1 MIISFALFRLALLL
15 WAVTV
20 ALAQTPCERLK
31 SLSLPNTTITA
42 AESVAAG
49 PFRAPGQAEGTSV
62 MLPAHCRVAAVLAP
76 SSDSHIEMEVW
87 LPADWNGKFEAVGN
101 GGWAGVISIMY
112 RASAVE
118 RSLVAALREGYATAS
133 TDTGH
138 KVAEVPGAS
147 FALGHPEKLIDFAYR
162 AVHEMTAQS
171 KAIVTAYYG
180 RGPRQSYWNGCSTG
194 GRQALMEAQ
203 RYSGDFDGILAGAP
217 ANYWAPLMT
226 GMIVAAQA
234 AHEGQPGNLP
244 REKLSLLNTSVL
256 QACDA
261 LDGIRDG
268 LIEDPTRCRFDP
280 KVLECNGSDGPSCL
294 TAPQVDAARKLY
306 ASAANIEAQQATFPG
321 MMPGSELGWDPING
335 LQPFAIGESHFRYL
349 VFKNAA
355 WDFRSF
361 SFDRDSTAAEEAS
374 RLITATGPNLKPFF
388 DRGGKLI
395 QYHGWND
402 QQISPT
408 ASIAYYKSVG
418 EKLGGQAKI
427 SGSYRLFMA
436 PGMMHCGGG
445 PGPNEFNGMAALE
458 RWRESGIAPDQITAS
473 HVENNRV
480 IMTRPLCP
488 YPQVAKYK
496 GTGSTNDTANFSCI
510 AP

>member
-1 MIISFALFRLALLL
+1 MIRSFALFGLALPL
-15 WAVTV
+15 WVFTV
-20 ALAQTPCERLK
+20 AFAQTPCERLK

-49 PFRAPGQAEGTSV
+49 PFRAPGQAEGATV

-87 LPADWNGKFEAVGN
+87 LPADWNGKLEAVGN
-101 GGWAGVISIMY
+101 GGWAGVISITY

-118 RSLVAALREGYATAS
+118 RSLVAGLRGGYATAS

-138 KVAEVPGAS
+138 KVAEAPGAS
-147 FALGHPEKLIDFAYR
+147 FALGHPEKLMDFAYR
-162 AVHEMTAQS
+162 AVHEMTVQS
-171 KAIVTAYYG
+171 KAIVTAFYG
-180 RGPRQSYWNGCSTG
+180 RGPRLSYWNGCSTG

-203 RYSGDFDGILAGAP
+203 RYPEDFDGILAGDP
-217 ANYWAPLMT
+217 ANYWGPLMT
-226 GMIVAAQA
+226 GMMVAAQA
-234 AHEGQPGNLP
+234 AHEGQAGNLP
-244 REKLSLLNTSVL
+244 REKLSLLNKSVL

-306 ASAANIEAQQATFPG
+306 ASAANIEAKRATFPG
-321 MMPGSELGWDPING
+321 MMPGSELGWDPVNG

-361 SFDRDSTAAEEAS
+361 NFDRDSAAAEQAS
-374 RLITATGPNLKPFF
+374 RLITATDPNLKPFF

-408 ASIAYYKSVG
+408 ASIEYYKSV
-418 EKLGGQAKI
+418 EDKLGGQAKI

-436 PGMMHCGGG
+436 PEMMHCGGG

-488 YPQVAKYK
+488 YPQVAKYN
-496 GTGSTNDTANFSCI
+496 GAGSTNDAANFSCK

>member
-1 MIISFALFRLALLL
+1 MIISIALFRLALLL

-49 PFRAPGQAEGTSV
+49 PFRAPGQAEGASV

-76 SSDSHIEMEVW
+76 SSDSHSEMEVW
-87 LPADWNGKFEAVGN
+87 LPADWNGKLEAVGN

-138 KVAEVPGAS
+138 KVAEAPGAS
-147 FALGHPEKLIDFAYR
+147 FALGHPEKLMDFAYR
-162 AVHEMTAQS
+162 AVHEMTVQS
-171 KAIVTAYYG
+171 KAIVTAFYG
-180 RGPRQSYWNGCSTG
+180 RGPRLSYWNGCSTG

-203 RYSGDFDGILAGAP
+203 RYPEDFDGILAGAP
-217 ANYWAPLMT
+217 ANYWGPLMT
-226 GMIVAAQA
+226 GMMVAAQA

-280 KVLECNGSDGPSCL
+280 KVLE
-294 TAPQVDAARKLY
+294 
-306 ASAANIEAQQATFPG
+306 
-321 MMPGSELGWDPING
+321 
-335 LQPFAIGESHFRYL
+335 
-349 VFKNAA
+349 
-355 WDFRSF
+355 
-361 SFDRDSTAAEEAS
+361 
-374 RLITATGPNLKPFF
+374 
-388 DRGGKLI
+388 
-395 QYHGWND
+395 
-402 QQISPT
+402 
-408 ASIAYYKSVG
+408 
-418 EKLGGQAKI
+418 
-427 SGSYRLFMA
+427 
-436 PGMMHCGGG
+436 
-445 PGPNEFNGMAALE
+445 
-458 RWRESGIAPDQITAS
+458 
-473 HVENNRV
+473 
-480 IMTRPLCP
+480 
-488 YPQVAKYK
+488 
-496 GTGSTNDTANFSCI
+496 
-510 AP
+510 